1 MSETGIFYKGIGV
14 NRDFMS
20 IVRQYFDIYS
30 KDDGFGWNYV
40 WQRTHYRIPILH
52 PILDAI
58 KRRGRANKSTTE
70 MMKLHPSNLFLKFDD
85 VQGIVSD
92 AIHKEFQIMTAA
104 EEIKLHFRNYEEYE
118 GFNNFLISKIADKVH
133 SRDDTEIKPSVYI
146 ESNN

>member
-30 KDDGFGWNYV
+30 TGEGFGWNYI
-40 WQRTHYRIPILH
+40 WQRTDKRFPIIH
-52 PILDAI
+52 PFLDGI
-58 KRRGRANKSTTE
+58 KRKGRADKSTNE
-70 MMKLHPSNLFLKFDD
+70 LMKLHPSNLFLKFDD

-92 AIHKEFQIMTAA
+92 AIHKEFHIMTAA
-104 EEIKLHFRNYEEYE
+104 EQIKIHFRIYEEFE
-118 GFNNFLISKIADKVH
+118 GFLNYLKSNIADKVH
-133 SRDDTEIKPSVYI
+133 SRDDTEITPSVYI